1 MTCAVS
7 GVRQIGLALDRRA
20 LNTNSGGAGHYP
32 LGQSMDESRNDPGS
46 PIEPGSSAT
55 PSPAGASD
63 QPLDLTLS
71 ILGPINA
78 IGSVFSRAAEP
89 SDEKPTVISS
99 HPIMPL
105 RAEEALAGVLRGRR
119 LAHFE
124 LLEPIGVG
132 GMAAVIRARDLQ
144 LDRLVA
150 LKILPPDMS
159 GDEEI
164 VRRFHQ
170 EARSA
175 ARLDH
180 ENIARVFYCGEDQG
194 LHFIAFEFVE
204 GQNLRAVL
212 ERRGQLPVP
221 EAIHYVLQI
230 ATGLA
235 HAAERGVVHRDVK
248 PSNIIIMPNGRA
260 KLVDM
265 GLARS
270 LHVDHGLT
278 HSGVTLGTLDYIS
291 PEQALEPRDADVRS
305 DIYSLGCTLYHM
317 LTGKPPVP
325 EGTPAR
331 KLHHHQNIAPVDPRQ
346 INAAVPDEVAAVLA
360 RMMTKDRQGR
370 YQRPEHLVQHLIL
383 LAQKVG
389 AGTDL
394 QTPTLFVDAA
404 LPTPP
409 RVRPAMLAVAGA
421 ALLLLLVIF
430 LEPALWQ
437 APIPLDKPRAE
448 SDKVRAPQAKGG
460 AAVGETNGNGSSGT
474 AQSRTGTNE
483 SEQPGVALIP
493 QPSSTRTVE
502 TAKELAQALEQPT
515 VSTVLVNRDLDLNE
529 LIAQPGERDP
539 AQPPRLQI
547 QGRDLTIAA
556 APASSKLAAIR
567 LKYNPAV
574 GRTSPWAALT
584 VRGGKVTLRRL
595 QFEIDAAEA
604 DVVMTGLAQLG
615 GHVILEECE
624 FVQTPVTD
632 ERRTE
637 VSSISVQALPDGR
650 KPTLILRRCHFAT
663 GVDAIDIKGP
673 ADVDPSDCSFGP
685 HSRALFRVER
695 LGTLNVTNM
704 SAMMQSGAV
713 IRLES
718 LASCHLDLNGS
729 VVSRPEGALGQVAL
743 IEHAGEIAGE
753 IQFVGAHNYYHN
765 LTAFVLST
773 GTPEN
778 AVTRHSTFRQ
788 RLGIQDKSSVAAT
801 QSPWTATNPLALL
814 KIRQPGEAFQIN
826 QQLRELRQPDGRLLG
841 VQRCV
846 WGLPY
851 TGELAQL
858 DERRPAE
865 TATAATRVKVFDPK
879 VEESGSGVY
888 RTLQEAIEAAR
899 PGDTIAIRF
908 SGLLRVD
915 MIRLERSGI
924 DLTIRA
930 DKDSRPILTLGRTTE
945 PDAALFR
952 VHDGTL
958 RLEQLEFSMPA
969 GRSEYRSLA
978 VATVV
983 GDGRCSMKDCIVTL
997 DESREV
1003 PAAVFHLPDASQVMR
1018 MDGGGRQGKPAFQME
1033 RCFVRGA
1040 GDLVAVR
1047 SSRAF
1052 ELQVEDSLLAL
1063 QGSMLVMDGSN
1074 REIASR
1080 GSIDVTLRQITSYM
1094 EDHLLWMKANRD
1106 EGRGRSLALTQVDAR
1121 NCLFVAGHGKSLVHL
1136 DGVENDEQMR
1146 RCFTWHG
1153 QNNLYSNF
1161 GTLLDQQPPGDGMAL
1176 PPYDK
1181 IRWAALTDESTG
1193 RFDRVRF
1200 VVPPTDNVLVKAV
1213 PADFKVRPD
1222 HDLQDCGVATDRL
1235 PRPSDGRRD
1244 EVRPMSGAESS
1255 E

>member
-1 MTCAVS
+1 
-7 GVRQIGLALDRRA
+7 
-20 LNTNSGGAGHYP
+20 
-32 LGQSMDESRNDPGS
+32 MDESRNDPGS
-46 PIEPGSSAT
+46 TAEPGNSAAL
-55 PSPAGASD
+55 PGPATAAE
-63 QPLDLTLS
+63 QPLDLTPS
-71 ILGPINA
+71 ILGPING
-78 IGSVFSRAAEP
+78 IGSVFARIDEST
-89 SDEKPTVISS
+89 DEKPTVISS
-99 HPIMPL
+99 HPILPL

-132 GMAAVIRARDLQ
+132 GMAAVIRACDLQ
-144 LDRLVA
+144 LDRQVA

-159 GDEEI
+159 GDAEI

-180 ENIARVFYCGEDQG
+180 ENIARVFFCGEDQG

-204 GQNLRAVL
+204 GQNLRSIL
-212 ERRGQLPVP
+212 ERRGCLPVA
-221 EAIHYVLQI
+221 EAVHYALQI

-305 DIYSLGCTLYHM
+305 DIYSLGCTIYHM

-331 KLHHHQNIAPVDPRQ
+331 KLHHHQHIAPVDPRQ
-346 INAAVPDEVAAVLA
+346 INPQVPDEVAAVLA
-360 RMMTKDRQGR
+360 RMMTKDRLGR
-370 YQRPEHLVQHLIL
+370 YQRPEELVQHLIL

-394 QTPTLFVDAA
+394 PAPSLFVDAA
-404 LPTPP
+404 LPSPP
-409 RVRPAMLAVAGA
+409 QLRPSLLAVAGA
-421 ALLLLLVIF
+421 VLLLVLVLV

-437 APIPLDKPRAE
+437 PPPPLNLPRADA
-448 SDKVRAPQAKGG
+448 DKGRQAAVKGG
-460 AAVGETNGNGSSGT
+460 AGVGEQNGNGGVGT
-474 AQSRTGTNE
+474 AQHRAGANE
-483 SEQPGVALIP
+483 TEQPGVVLTP
-493 QPSSTRTVE
+493 QPSATTRTVE
-502 TAKELAQALEQPT
+502 TARELAQALEQSSIT
-515 VSTVLVNRDLDLNE
+515 TVLVNRDLDLNE
-529 LIAQPGERDP
+529 LIAQASDRDA

-556 APASSKLAAIR
+556 APGLTRLAALR

-574 GRTSPWAALT
+574 GRASPWAALT

-595 QFEIDAAEA
+595 QLEIDAAEA

-615 GHVILEECE
+615 GQVILEDCE
-624 FVQTPVTD
+624 FVQAPVTD

-650 KPTLILRRCHFAT
+650 KPTLMLRRCHFAT
-663 GVDAIDIKGP
+663 GVDAIEVKGP
-673 ADVDPSDCSFGP
+673 ADIEPTDCSFGP
-685 HSRALFRVER
+685 HARALFRVER
-695 LGTLNVTNM
+695 QGTLNLTNV
-704 SAMMQSGAV
+704 SVVMQTGAV
-713 IRLES
+713 VRLES
-718 LASCHLDLNGS
+718 LASCHLDVSGCII
-729 VVSRPEGALGQVAL
+729 SRPDGAVGQVAL
-743 IEHAGEIAGE
+743 IEQAGEVAGDF
-753 IQFVGAHNYYHN
+753 QYVGANNYYHN
-765 LTAFVLST
+765 LTAFVLFS

-788 RLGIQDKSSVAAT
+788 RLGVQDKRSFAAA
-801 QSPWTATNPLALL
+801 QSPWVATNPLQLL
-814 KIRQPGEAFQIN
+814 KNKQPADAFQVN
-826 QQLRELRQPDGRLLG
+826 QQLRDVRQSDGRLLG

-851 TGELAQL
+851 VGELTPL
-858 DERRPAE
+858 EERRPAE
-865 TATAATRVKVFDPK
+865 AVALANKVKVFDPK

-899 PGDTIAIRF
+899 PGDTIAIRH
-908 SGLLRVD
+908 SGLLRLD

-930 DKDSRPILTLGRTTE
+930 DKDYRPILTLGRTTE

-952 VHDGTL
+952 VHDGAL

-978 VATVV
+978 VAAVV
-983 GDGRCSMKDCIVTL
+983 GDGRCGMKDCIVTL

-1003 PAAVFHLPDASQVMR
+1003 PASVFHLPDASQVMR
-1018 MDGGGRQGKPAFQME
+1018 MDGGGRAGKPAFQME

-1040 GDLVAVR
+1040 GDLIAVR

-1074 REIASR
+1074 REVANR
-1080 GSIDVTLRQITSYM
+1080 GSIDVTLRQITSYL
-1094 EDHLLWMKANRD
+1094 EDHLLLLKANR
-1106 EGRGRSLALTQVDAR
+1106 EEARGRSLALTQVDAR
-1121 NCLFVAGHGKSLVHL
+1121 NCLFAAGHGKSLVHL

-1153 QNNLYSNF
+1153 QNNFYSNF
-1161 GTLLDQQPPGDGMAL
+1161 DRLLDQQPSGEGMA
-1176 PPYDK
+1176 PIPYDK
-1181 IRWAALTDESTG
+1181 ARWAALTDESTG
-1193 RFDRVRF
+1193 RFDRIRF
-1200 VVPPTDNVLVKAV
+1200 AVSPVDNILVKAL
-1213 PADFKVRPD
+1213 PADFKVRAD
-1222 HDLQDCGVATDRL
+1222 HDLQDCGVAIERL
-1235 PRPSDGRRD
+1235 PRPADSRR
-1244 EVRPMSGAESS
+1244 EESRPMSGAESS
-1255 E
+1255 D